1 MKDTYTE
8 SLAAHLDANR
18 HPLPSPTMS
27 EHGQRLTRQ
36 PIRIEPDESIDAM
49 RERLLERQREIDEII
64 GTDGNIGDIPA
75 YNVRGLVLGA
85 SVLFV
90 LALILW
96 VVA

>member
-1 MKDTYTE
+1 MKDAYTE
-8 SLAAHLDANR
+8 ALAAHLDAQR
-18 HPLPSPTMS
+18 HPKPSTTLS

-36 PIRIEPDESIDAM
+36 PIRIEPDETIDAM
-49 RERLLERQREIDEII
+49 RDRLEQRQREIDAII

-85 SVLFV
+85 SALIV

>member
-8 SLAAHLDANR
+8 ALAAHLDASR

-27 EHGQRLTRQ
+27 EHGQRLTRA

-49 RERLLERQREIDEII
+49 RERLLERQREIDAII
-64 GTDGNIGDIPA
+64 GTDDDIPA

-85 SVLFV
+85 SALIV

>member
-8 SLAAHLDANR
+8 ALAAHLDAQR
-18 HPLPSPTMS
+18 HPKPSPTLS
-27 EHGQRLTRQ
+27 EHGQRLTRA
-36 PIRIEPDESIDAM
+36 PIRIEPDETIDAM

-64 GTDGNIGDIPA
+64 GPDGDIPA

-85 SVLFV
+85 SALIV

-96 VVA
+96 AAA